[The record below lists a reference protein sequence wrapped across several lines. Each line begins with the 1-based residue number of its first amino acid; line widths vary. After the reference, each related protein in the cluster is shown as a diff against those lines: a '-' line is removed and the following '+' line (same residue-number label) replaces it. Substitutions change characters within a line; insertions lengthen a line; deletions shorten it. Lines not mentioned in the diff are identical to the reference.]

1 MEGKEAQ
8 LREHEKQR
16 GKFGIVNEI
25 EEQGDKVG
33 SEQRDDCTERG

>member
-8 LREHEKQR
+8 LRKHEKQR
-16 GKFGIVNEI
+16 GKFNEI